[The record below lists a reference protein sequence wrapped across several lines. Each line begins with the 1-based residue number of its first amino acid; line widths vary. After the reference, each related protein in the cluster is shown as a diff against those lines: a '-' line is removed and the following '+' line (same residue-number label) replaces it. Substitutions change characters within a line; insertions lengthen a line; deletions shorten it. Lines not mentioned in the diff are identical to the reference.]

1 MSEKKQLLDLPNRWI
16 SIDPNS
22 NTVLTYAP
30 QVNPA
35 PLTVSLP
42 GKDPKLASLEI
53 VITNETDDPVAVS
66 SISIT
71 FNVGDSNALMQ
82 TTQGVNYAV
91 SDGQSWNV
99 TPPPSPVSSGEATY
113 KLGPKVGSSVT
124 LPSNGSVVLQLYQ
137 FQTIIQPS
145 SVTVTVKES
154 LANLDPAFAYFQ
166 ITTFSDSFYFNSLSV
181 TVADGSSYAPVA
193 QVPLNTRVTLLW
205 NASVMEVTAFD
216 VFQSTAAGPAPP
228 QKPNKVG
235 EWLSPPLTD
244 NTVFTVK
251 VRANLPGGAPV
262 VASLCTSVGVQ
273 DPAPILSALTVNGPT
288 TLAKTLTAAD
298 ISASSSVI
306 AASVTASGAVSG
318 QSVTASGAVSG
329 AQGSFV
335 DAVVTSSLTAQNLTV
350 NGTLVGNG
358 PAQLMQQPVALG
370 LKSNQSD
377 QINRTYKTDG
387 ILVIAITSPG
397 ASTEYMAG
405 GTVVVQFGGNLIAS
419 IAGGWLASQSM
430 FLPTSI
436 CVPVPANTPIT
447 VTSTIWNYTPLFTAN
462 YIALGKGS

>member
-1 MSEKKQLLDLPNRWI
+1 MRRGRSRILYCQTTPQRRLRRWRLCCGAVCCSSLARSPIHRVNALEKQHVTPGTSCVADTNFLRSNMSEKKQLLDLPNRWI
-16 SIDPNS
+16 SMDPDS
-22 NTVLTYAP
+22 DSVMTYAP
-30 QVNPA
+30 QGNPA

-53 VITNETDDPVAVS
+53 VITNETDNPVTVS

-71 FNVGDSNALMQ
+71 FNVGSSNALMQ

-137 FQTIIQPS
+137 FQTILQPS

-154 LANLDPAFAYFQ
+154 LVNLDPAFAYFQ

-205 NASVMEVTAFD
+205 NASVMEITAFD

-235 EWLSPPLTD
+235 EWLSPPLT
-244 NTVFTVK
+244 
-251 VRANLPGGAPV
+251 
-262 VASLCTSVGVQ
+262 
-273 DPAPILSALTVNGPT
+273 
-288 TLAKTLTAAD
+288 
-298 ISASSSVI
+298 
-306 AASVTASGAVSG
+306 
-318 QSVTASGAVSG
+318 
-329 AQGSFV
+329 
-335 DAVVTSSLTAQNLTV
+335 
-350 NGTLVGNG
+350 
-358 PAQLMQQPVALG
+358 
-370 LKSNQSD
+370 
-377 QINRTYKTDG
+377 
-387 ILVIAITSPG
+387 
-397 ASTEYMAG
+397 
-405 GTVVVQFGGNLIAS
+405 
-419 IAGGWLASQSM
+419 
-430 FLPTSI
+430 
-436 CVPVPANTPIT
+436 
-447 VTSTIWNYTPLFTAN
+447 
-462 YIALGKGS
+462 

>member
-16 SIDPNS
+16 SVDPDS

-53 VITNETDDPVAVS
+53 VITNETDNPVAVS
-66 SISIT
+66 SISIS

-137 FQTIIQPS
+137 FQTIFQPS
-145 SVTVTVKES
+145 SATVTVKES
-154 LANLDPAFAYFQ
+154 LVNLDPAFAYFQ

-181 TVADGSSYAPVA
+181 TVVDGSSYAPVA
-193 QVPLNTRVTLLW
+193 QVPLNARVTLLW

-216 VFQSTAAGPAPP
+216 IFQSTPDGPAPP
-228 QKPNKVG
+228 QKPDKVG

-251 VRANLPGGAPV
+251 VRAKLPGGAPV
-262 VASLCTSVGVQ
+262 VASLSTSVGVQ
-273 DPAPILSALTVNGPT
+273 DPAPILSELIVNGPT

-298 ISASSSVI
+298 ISASSSI
-306 AASVTASGAVSG
+306 KAA
-318 QSVTASGAVSG
+318 SVTASGAVSG
-329 AQGSFV
+329 AQGSFG
-335 DAVVTSSLTAQNLTV
+335 DAGVTSLLTARNLTV

-377 QINRTYKTDG
+377 KISRTYKTDG
-387 ILVIAITSPG
+387 IIVIAITSPG
-397 ASTEYMAG
+397 DATEYMAG
-405 GTVVVQFGGNLIAS
+405 GTVVIQFGGNLIAS
-419 IAGGWLASQSM
+419 IAGGWLASQKA

-447 VTSTIWNYTPLFTAN
+447 VTSTIWSYTPVFTAN
-462 YIALGKGS
+462 FIAMGKGS